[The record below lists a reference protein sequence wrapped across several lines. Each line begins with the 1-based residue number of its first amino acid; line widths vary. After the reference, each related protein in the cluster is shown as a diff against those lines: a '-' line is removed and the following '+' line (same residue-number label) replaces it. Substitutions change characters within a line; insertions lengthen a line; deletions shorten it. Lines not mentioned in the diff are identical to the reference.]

1 MIDLRKGLRD
11 LNIKIAYDDFGA
23 GQNRLVELG
32 NAAPDVMKFDMGLI
46 RDIDKGPFERVKV
59 LRSIVQVVLDLNVVP
74 LAEGIETEAE
84 AKVCLELG
92 FQLAQ
97 GYYFG
102 RPAPP
107 SKFVVPVTV

>member
-1 MIDLRKGLRD
+1 P
-11 LNIKIAYDDFGA
+11 
-23 GQNRLVELG
+23 E
-32 NAAPDVMKFDMGLI
+32 
-46 RDIDKGPFERVKV
+46 ERVN
-59 LRSIVQVVLDLNVVP
+59 LIRSIVQIVLDLNVVP

-102 RPAPP
+102 RPSPP
-107 SKFVVPVTV
+107 SKFIVPASI